1 MLTLC
6 RRGRRLVALEQAW
19 DGWHAGDGGHGE
31 GIVGGE
37 HPGVVEDLAQLD
49 AARRVDPQALRH
61 QVLALGAD
69 LAVEAEPRRAD
80 LLVRLEGDVAADH
93 VVEEDAQRP
102 HGGLVAVVLVALDP
116 LRRGVHTGP
125 CNEDMYFNCEM
136 KMLCRSFFG
145 STP

>member
-1 MLTLC
+1 M
-6 RRGRRLVALEQAW
+6 ALEQAW

-102 HGGLVAVVLVALDP
+102 HGGRRAMVSVEANP
-116 LRRGVHTGP
+116 LRRGVYPGTWKERR
-125 CNEDMYFNCEM
+125 NI
-136 KMLCRSFFG
+136 L
-145 STP
+145 